1 MPRLVTLLAN
11 AAPARPP
18 RRILRRVASVAAIA
32 IALMFLVFGW
42 TARVLPPASVSSPI
56 SVFVVRDELHRGL
69 LLPSPS
75 GGFVEFGFGD
85 WEWYARAQE
94 QWHRVFATV
103 LWPTRGTLARREHVA
118 SNAEALRASMPWAS
132 FDEFV
137 VEDASALR
145 LRERLEAQFAAG
157 NRDRVI
163 RSGLRMHF
171 VPWNRDYWFAD
182 TCADAVVEW
191 LQELGC
197 RSSWVPLCFDLA
209 IETSNQ
215 RP

>member
-1 MPRLVTLLAN
+1 MGALAERAN
-11 AAPARPP
+11 SRREARILAAWRDAAHNEGLQHCQRNM
-18 RRILRRVASVAAIA
+18 RRI
-32 IALMFLVFGW
+32 
-42 TARVLPPASVSSPI
+42 PASDRSEDRLSPAG
-56 SVFVVRDELHRGL
+56 D
-69 LLPSPS
+69 
-75 GGFVEFGFGD
+75 FVESGFGD

-103 LWPTRGTLARREHVA
+103 LWPTRGTLARRDHFA
-118 SNAEALRASMPWAS
+118 NDATSLRDSMPWAT

-137 VEDASALR
+137 VEAGDAVRVRAR
-145 LRERLEAQFAAG
+145 LDAQFAAG
-157 NRDRVI
+157 NRERVI

-171 VPWNRDYWFAD
+171 VPWDRDYWFAD

-197 RSSWVPLCFDLA
+197 RSSWVPLCFDVA

-215 RP
+215 GP

>member
-1 MPRLVTLLAN
+1 
-11 AAPARPP
+11 
-18 RRILRRVASVAAIA
+18 LRRVVLTAAIA
-32 IALMFLVFGW
+32 IALLLAIFGW
-42 TARVLPPASVSSPI
+42 TARVRPPTSVSSPI

-69 LLPSPS
+69 LLPSPA

-103 LWPTRGTLARREHVA
+103 LWPTRGTLARRDHFA
-118 SNAEALRASMPWAS
+118 NDATSLRASMPWAT

-137 VEDASALR
+137 VEAGDAVRVRAR
-145 LRERLEAQFAAG
+145 LDAQFAAG
-157 NRDRVI
+157 NRERVI

-171 VPWNRDYWFAD
+171 VPWDRDYWFAD

-197 RSSWVPLCFDLA
+197 RSSWVPLCFDVA

-215 RP
+215 GP

>member
-1 MPRLVTLLAN
+1 MPRLVTLLADT
-11 AAPARPP
+11 APARAP
-18 RRILRRVASVAAIA
+18 RRILRRVASVTAIA
-32 IALMFLVFGW
+32 TALMFLVFGW
-42 TARVLPPASVSSPI
+42 TARVRPPASVSSPI
-56 SVFVVRDELHRGL
+56 PVFVVRDELHRGL
-69 LLPSPS
+69 LLPAPA

-103 LWPTRGTLARREHVA
+103 LWPTRGTLARREHFA
-118 SNAEALRASMPWAS
+118 NDATALRASMPWAT
-132 FDEFV
+132 FDEFI
-137 VEDASALR
+137 VEAADAAR
-145 LRERLEAQFAAG
+145 LLARLVAQFAAG

-171 VPWNRDYWFAD
+171 VPWDRDYWFAD

-197 RSSWVPLCFDLA
+197 RSSWVPLCIDVA
-209 IETSNQ
+209 RETGAK
-215 RP
+215 

>member
-1 MPRLVTLLAN
+1 MPRLVTLLAT

-18 RRILRRVASVAAIA
+18 RRLWPRVVLTAELA
-32 IALMFLVFGW
+32 IALLFAIFGW
-42 TARVLPPASVSSPI
+42 TARVRPPASVATPI

-69 LLPSPS
+69 LLPAPE

-103 LWPTRGTLARREHVA
+103 LWPTRGTLARREHLA
-118 SNAEALRASMPWAS
+118 RDAAALRASMPWAS

-137 VEDASALR
+137 VEATEAQR
-145 LRERLEAQFAAG
+145 LRARLDAQFAAG
-157 NRDRVI
+157 NHERVI

-171 VPWNRDYWFAD
+171 VPWDRDYWFAD

-197 RSSWVPLCFDLA
+197 RSSWVPLCLDVA
-209 IETSNQ
+209 CD
-215 RP
+215 PGAK